1 MNIFNKTYRRINKH
15 KKTAIL
21 GIIGILIIV
30 LLVSF
35 EIKHNHKKDQFSTFN
50 VKVGTIKEE
59 VYASGKVKAIKSL
72 DLAFRNSGQVSQV
85 LVKGGEEVK
94 KGQVLASLNNDEL
107 WAQLKQAQ
115 ANEEAKEDQLQEME
129 KGARPE
135 EISIKKIALSQARQG
150 LEDYY
155 QNAWNVLSDAH
166 TKAENAIKI
175 QLKDVFI
182 GAEAAGSYQ
191 LTFDTCVP
199 QLTSDVDDARLSA
212 ERKLR
217 QWKETV
223 SVLNP
228 SSSPETIDKEIK
240 NAEGYLVFFQSFIN
254 KLNNIL
260 LADCSFSNPYL
271 DPYRVSANTAKGL
284 IISAFGNV
292 SSLEQNIK
300 AQKLLVQQSQDEL
313 ALLLAGSTQE
323 DIATQAA
330 KVKSA
335 QASVSNCLAQIEKGI
350 IRAPFNG
357 IITKKDIKAGDIITA
372 NIPVITLMSREGLE
386 IESFVSEMDAVKLK
400 KGDKASV
407 SLDAYGDNVTFPAE
421 VASIDLGATIKDDIT
436 TYKTILYFTGNT
448 DLIKPGMSADINII
462 TNKHNNV
469 LLIPSRAVVTK
480 KDNQFVRVINSNGTI
495 QLKPIKT
502 GLRNLV
508 GEIEVT
514 KGLEKGDKIIIK

>member
-1 MNIFNKTYRRINKH
+1 MNIFNKTYQRINKH

-35 EIKHNHKKDQFSTFN
+35 GIKHNNKKNQPSTVN

-85 LVKGGEEVK
+85 LVKEGEEVK
-94 KGQVLASLNNDEL
+94 KGQVLASLNNDDL
-107 WAQLKQAQ
+107 WARLKQAQ
-115 ANEEAKEDQLQEME
+115 ANKEAEEARLQEME

-135 EISIKKIALSQARQG
+135 EISIKKTALSQARQG

-155 QNAWNVLSDAH
+155 QNAWNVLSDAY

-175 QLKDVFI
+175 QLKDVFV

-212 ERKLR
+212 ERKLH
-217 QWKETV
+217 QWKEEV

-228 SSSPETIDKEIK
+228 SSSPETIDEEIK
-240 NAEGYLVFFQSFIN
+240 NTEGYLVFFQSFIN

-292 SSLEQNIK
+292 SALEQNIK
-300 AQKLLVQQSQDEL
+300 AQKLLVQKSQDEL
-313 ALLLAGSTQE
+313 ALLLAGSTKE
-323 DIATQAA
+323 AIAAQAA

-350 IRAPFNG
+350 IRAPFDG
-357 IITKKDIKAGDIITA
+357 VITKKDIKVGDIITA
-372 NIPVITLMSREGLE
+372 NTPVITLMSREGLE
-386 IESFVSEMDAVKLK
+386 IESYVSEMDAVKLK
-400 KGDKASV
+400 KGDKATV
-407 SLDAYGDNVTFPAE
+407 TLDAYGENITFPAE
-421 VASIDLGATIKDDIT
+421 VASIDLGPTIKNDIT
-436 TYKTILYFTGNT
+436 TYKTILYFTGKT

-462 TNKHNNV
+462 TNRHEDV
-469 LLIPSRAVVTK
+469 LVIPLRAVITEK
-480 KDNQFVRVINSNGTI
+480 GKQFVRVIDTKGNVS
-495 QLKPIKT
+495 LRPIKT

-508 GEIEVT
+508 GDVEVKEGLK
-514 KGLEKGDKIIIK
+514 KGEKIIVK